1 MKRRKKIGGP
11 LETKKYLPKFAGL
24 EINPADPKKPD
35 EENKTETIVLDK
47 WVRHDF
53 PDMGFTSY
61 DEVDPPWT
69 MEKEKYK
76 FNLILTEGAKEQLE
90 QLQKRT
96 GAASFAEIIRRSLAV
111 YDALQEHTSAG
122 WELILREKAGKKTE
136 KPVLL
141 V

>member
-1 MKRRKKIGGP
+1 MKTPESTGGS
-11 LETKKYLPKFAGL
+11 LDTREYLAKFNGL
-24 EINPADPKKPD
+24 DIKLADPQRPN
-35 EENKTETIVLDK
+35 EVRQVEIIVLDK

-53 PDMGFTSY
+53 KDMGAVVYT
-61 DEVDPPWT
+61 EVDPPWT